1 MPQYRHIFGYPVA
14 KEMRMAG
21 SFGPTRE
28 MLDNQLRDSKA
39 VEAVEKVRK
48 DEEEKKAR
56 EDIVKLPEEV
66 ISDIFGKLTYAEF
79 KDRYKSV
86 WEQVTDKDHLITG
99 RIQYTTKILKTE
111 LVVQSMSRREQTA
124 IALFDPLFGI
134 SNTQT
139 SEVKRDLGAYR
150 VIIQTVRLGDTIFP
164 KVTLTSEN
172 RTTWAADPAIK
183 QQYDYILDIDPIFFN
198 YILSVLNDVDQAKQL
213 ALLENLRNP

>member
-1 MPQYRHIFGYPVA
+1 
-14 KEMRMAG
+14 MAG

-28 MLDNQLRDSKA
+28 MLDNQLRDAKA
-39 VEAVEKVRK
+39 AEAVEKVRK
-48 DEEEKKAR
+48 EEEDKKAR

-79 KDRYKSV
+79 KERYKSV

-124 IALFDPLFGI
+124 IALFDPLFGV
-134 SNTQT
+134 STTQT

-150 VIIQTVRLGDTIFP
+150 VIIQTVRLGDTVFP
-164 KVTLTSEN
+164 KVPLTSEN
-172 RTTWAADPAIK
+172 RVTWAADPVVK
-183 QQYDYILDIDPIFFN
+183 QQYDYILDVDPIFFN

>member
-1 MPQYRHIFGYPVA
+1 
-14 KEMRMAG
+14 MAG

-28 MLDNQLRDSKA
+28 MLDNQLRDAKA
-39 VEAVEKVRK
+39 AEAVEKVRK
-48 DEEEKKAR
+48 EEEDKKAR
-56 EDIVKLPEEV
+56 EDIVKLPEEI

-79 KDRYKSV
+79 KERYKSV

-124 IALFDPLFGI
+124 IALFDPLFGM
-134 SNTQT
+134 STTQT

-150 VIIQTVRLGDTIFP
+150 VIIQTVRLGETLFP
-164 KVTLTSEN
+164 KVPLTSEN
-172 RTTWAADPAIK
+172 RLTWAADPVVK
-183 QQYDYILDIDPIFFN
+183 QQYDYILDVDPIFFN

>member
-1 MPQYRHIFGYPVA
+1 
-14 KEMRMAG
+14 MAG

-28 MLDNQLRDSKA
+28 MLDNQLRDAKA
-39 VEAVEKVRK
+39 AEAVEKVRK
-48 DEEEKKAR
+48 EEEDKKAR

-66 ISDIFGKLTYAEF
+66 ISDIFGKLTYDEF
-79 KDRYKSV
+79 KERYKSV

-124 IALFDPLFGI
+124 IALFDPLFGV
-134 SNTQT
+134 STTQT

-150 VIIQTVRLGDTIFP
+150 VIIQTVRLGDTVFP
-164 KVTLTSEN
+164 KVPLTSEN
-172 RTTWAADPAIK
+172 RVTWAADPVVK
-183 QQYDYILDIDPIFFN
+183 QQYDYILDVDPIFFN

>member
-1 MPQYRHIFGYPVA
+1 
-14 KEMRMAG
+14 MAG

-28 MLDNQLRDSKA
+28 MLDNQLRDAKA
-39 VEAVEKVRK
+39 AEAVEKVRK
-48 DEEEKKAR
+48 EEEEKKAR

-79 KDRYKSV
+79 KERYKSV

-124 IALFDPLFGI
+124 IALFDPLFGV
-134 SNTQT
+134 STTQT

-150 VIIQTVRLGDTIFP
+150 VIIQTVRLGETLFP
-164 KVTLTSEN
+164 KVPLTSEN
-172 RTTWAADPAIK
+172 RLTWAADPVVK

-198 YILSVLNDVDQAKQL
+198 YILSVLNDIDQAKQL

>member
-1 MPQYRHIFGYPVA
+1 
-14 KEMRMAG
+14 MAG

-28 MLDNQLRDSKA
+28 MLDNQLRDAKA
-39 VEAVEKVRK
+39 AEAVEKVRK
-48 DEEEKKAR
+48 EEEDKKAR
-56 EDIVKLPEEV
+56 EDIVKLPEEI

-79 KDRYKSV
+79 KERYKSV

-124 IALFDPLFGI
+124 IALFDPLFGV
-134 SNTQT
+134 STTQT

-150 VIIQTVRLGDTIFP
+150 VIIQTVRLGDTVFP
-164 KVTLTSEN
+164 KVPLTSEN
-172 RTTWAADPAIK
+172 RVTWAADPVVK
-183 QQYDYILDIDPIFFN
+183 QQYDYILDVDPIFFN

>member
-1 MPQYRHIFGYPVA
+1 
-14 KEMRMAG
+14 MAG

-28 MLDNQLRDSKA
+28 MLDNQLRDAKA
-39 VEAVEKVRK
+39 AEAVEKVRK
-48 DEEEKKAR
+48 EEEDKKAR

-79 KDRYKSV
+79 KERYKSV

-124 IALFDPLFGI
+124 IALFDPLFGV

-139 SEVKRDLGAYR
+139 AEVKRDLGAYR
-150 VIIQTVRLGDTIFP
+150 VIIQTVRLGDTVFP
-164 KVTLTSEN
+164 KVPLTSEN
-172 RTTWAADPAIK
+172 RVTWAADPVVK
-183 QQYDYILDIDPIFFN
+183 QQYDYILDVDPIFFN

>member
-1 MPQYRHIFGYPVA
+1 
-14 KEMRMAG
+14 MAG

-28 MLDNQLRDSKA
+28 MLDNQLRDAKA
-39 VEAVEKVRK
+39 AEAVEKVRK
-48 DEEEKKAR
+48 EEEDKKAR
-56 EDIVKLPEEV
+56 EDVVKLPEEV

-79 KDRYKSV
+79 KERYKSV

-124 IALFDPLFGI
+124 IALFDPLFGV
-134 SNTQT
+134 STTQT

-150 VIIQTVRLGDTIFP
+150 VIIQTVRLGETLFP
-164 KVTLTSEN
+164 KVPLTSEN
-172 RTTWAADPAIK
+172 RLTWAADPVVK
-183 QQYDYILDIDPIFFN
+183 QQYDYILDVDPIFFN

>member
-1 MPQYRHIFGYPVA
+1 
-14 KEMRMAG
+14 MAG

-28 MLDNQLRDSKA
+28 MLDNQLRDAKA
-39 VEAVEKVRK
+39 AEAVEKVRK
-48 DEEEKKAR
+48 EEEDKKAR

-79 KDRYKSV
+79 KERYKSV

-124 IALFDPLFGI
+124 IALFDPLFGV
-134 SNTQT
+134 STTQT

-150 VIIQTVRLGDTIFP
+150 VIIQTVRLGETLFP
-164 KVTLTSEN
+164 KVPLTSEN
-172 RTTWAADPAIK
+172 RLTWAADPVVK
-183 QQYDYILDIDPIFFN
+183 QQYDYILDVDPIFFN

>member
-1 MPQYRHIFGYPVA
+1 
-14 KEMRMAG
+14 MAG

-28 MLDNQLRDSKA
+28 MLDNQLRDAKA
-39 VEAVEKVRK
+39 AEAVEKVRK
-48 DEEEKKAR
+48 EEEEKKAR

-79 KDRYKSV
+79 KERYKSV

-124 IALFDPLFGI
+124 IALFDPLFGV
-134 SNTQT
+134 STTQT
-139 SEVKRDLGAYR
+139 AEIKRDLGAYR
-150 VIIQTVRLGDTIFP
+150 VIIQTVRLGETLFP
-164 KVTLTSEN
+164 KVPLTSEN
-172 RTTWAADPAIK
+172 RVTWAADPVVK